1 MHNYRHKKVSV
12 LRINGCWPVFLRG
25 ESGKNAKVVYMTV
38 PVQIPL
44 NYYAKDLKKSDLTT
58 RKKG

>member
-25 ESGKNAKVVYMTV
+25 ESGKNVRAVYMTV
-38 PVQIPL
+38 PVQIL
-44 NYYAKDLKKSDLTT
+44 LKK
-58 RKKG
+58 KKRFNYSKKKVKYN